1 MPYWAGL
8 HTTTPRDRI
17 VSWEGYYKIV
27 DMQEQLL
34 RTAGKKAV
42 VWQRLSAGEKC
53 PCMRNDMPMNPH
65 SICYG
70 TGIVGGYK
78 QFNRREIY
86 VYRSGSN
93 EIKIWDEYNN
103 SVQVLSGAVVESDW
117 IDGNSGINVTGD
129 MEWDVKKEGSVSV
142 WVSFN
147 GISWEEVLVGRKF
160 SFPVE
165 RFKLRLTNIDSRF
178 EILRIRLSRDSNNWW
193 YFAENPP
200 LRMEQLFRWGID
212 MQPFDVR
219 VWTIIDEEK
228 GLVLR
233 TGDLLHWLEGYYAGY
248 RYSVVNNRVTQF
260 VREVD
265 AGVADSNSSGILTQI
280 LGMRKVKS
288 AEQDYRV
295 W

>member
-17 VSWEGYYKIV
+17 VNWEGYYRIV

-34 RTAGKKAV
+34 KTAGKKAV

-70 TGIVGGYK
+70 TGIVGGYR

-117 IDGNSGINVTGD
+117 IDGNSGINVVGD
-129 MEWDVKKEGSVSV
+129 MEWDVKKEGSVSI
-142 WVSFN
+142 WISFS
-147 GISWEEVLVGRKF
+147 GISWEEVIAGRKF

-165 RFKLRLTNIDSRF
+165 RFKLRLMNIDSRF
-178 EILRIRLSRDSNNWW
+178 EILRIRLSRDSDNWW

-212 MQPFDVR
+212 VQPFDIR
-219 VWTIIDEEK
+219 VWTIIDEKK

-260 VREVD
+260 VREAD
-265 AGVADSNSSGILTQI
+265 AGVADSNGSGILTQI